1 MKEFTDNDYSDFLNN
16 NDYVELFGKKFPLE
30 KPLIKEFEPKEFK
43 QEITTVFSFKER
55 GTWATHYLNA
65 SYRGNFAPE
74 IARNMILRYTNEG
87 DLILDP
93 MCGSGTTLI
102 ESKLLNRNAIGVD
115 INPKAVILSKNRIDF
130 DCKTSSNIKTYI
142 GNARELNKISND
154 SVDFILTHPPYANI
168 ISYSEEEG
176 DLSKLTVKR
185 FVEEVDL
192 IAKEFNRVLK
202 QDHYCAVLIGDT
214 RKSKHQIPLAY
225 MLMQKFL
232 DNGFVLKEDIIK
244 VQWNCQMTGYW
255 QGRSIKENFYL
266 IMHEHLFIFR
276 KL

>member
-1 MKEFTDNDYSDFLNN
+1 MKEFTDNDYSDFLKCNN
-16 NDYVELFGKKFPLE
+16 YIELFGKKFSLE
-30 KPLIKEFEPKEFK
+30 KPVVKELEPKEFK
-43 QEITTVFSFKER
+43 QEVTTVFSFKDR
-55 GTWATHYLNA
+55 GAWATHYLNA

-93 MCGSGTTLI
+93 MCGSGTSLI
-102 ESKLLNRNAIGVD
+102 ESKLLNRNAVGVD
-115 INPKAVILSKNRIDF
+115 INPKAIILTKNRLDF
-130 DCKTSSNIKTYI
+130 KCDTTSKIKTYI
-142 GNARELNKISND
+142 GNSNNLD
-154 SVDFILTHPPYANI
+154 SIKNESIDFIIAHPPYANI

-185 FVEEVDL
+185 FIEEIDIV
-192 IAKEFNRVLK
+192 AKEFNRVLK

-244 VQWNCQMTGYW
+244 VQWNCQMTAYW
-255 QGRSIKENFYL
+255 QSRSIKENFYL
-266 IMHEHLFIFR
+266 IMHEHLFVFR